1 MLILN
6 LEFEDTLLGFHA
18 KENCCVLT
26 VTHGSNQVTRCHL
39 DLRDMIFLRSN
50 LNEIIETMRG
60 DDEPNDAA

>member
-6 LEFEDTLLGFHA
+6 LEFEDTLLRFHA
-18 KENCCVLT
+18 KENCCVLDI
-26 VTHGSNQVTRCHL
+26 THDDNLVAKCHL

-60 DDEPNDAA
+60 DDEIDE